1 MADNVLDYLQRLHR
15 YLAVSEVAK
24 LLRKHPETIYRHI
37 KEDGLPAIKDGRRWK
52 IDSAALADW
61 YGNRT
66 TRNPPSPRSSMEVE
80 SKAVQ
85 NAGWPRVQFAT
96 GRDRHQAVNAVI
108 FHIYQTTGQVITRKD
123 IWKLR
128 LLPSG
133 ETAGYKT
140 KSDFNTWQ
148 RGAGTQSAARYFARI
163 LTGKLRIF

>member
-1 MADNVLDYLQRLHR
+1 MADNVLAYLERLPR

-24 LLRKHPETIYRHI
+24 LLRKHSETIYRHI
-37 KEDGLPAIKDGRRWK
+37 NEDGLPAIKDGRRWK

-61 YGNRT
+61 YRKRT
-66 TRNPPSPRSSMEVE
+66 ARKPSNPRSSMGVE
-80 SKAVQ
+80 SKAVK
-85 NAGWPRVQFAT
+85 NAAWPRVQFKT
-96 GRDRHQAVNAVI
+96 GRDRHQAVNAFI
-108 FHIYQTTGQVITRKD
+108 FHIHQTTGKVITRKD

-140 KSDFNTWQ
+140 KSDFNAWQ
-148 RGAGTQSAARYFARI
+148 RGAGTQSAARYFENI